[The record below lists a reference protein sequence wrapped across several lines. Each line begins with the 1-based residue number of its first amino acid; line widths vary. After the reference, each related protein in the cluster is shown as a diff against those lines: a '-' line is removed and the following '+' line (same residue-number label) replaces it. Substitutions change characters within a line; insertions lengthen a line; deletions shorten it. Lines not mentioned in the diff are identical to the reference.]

1 MNNVLEK
8 QSKGKRM
15 NVYIK
20 DESVIADLD
29 FVAAQE
35 GISRSTALMQ
45 GARMKVNQYR
55 KSSTY
60 GK

>member
-1 MNNVLEK
+1 MKNVLELQTK
-8 QSKGKRM
+8 NNRI

-45 GARMKVNQYR
+45 GARMKVNHYR
-55 KSSTY
+55 NSGTY
-60 GK
+60 